1 MKQIDNMNTIAR
13 INQKAPA
20 LQLETWLQGEP
31 SNIDDHLGKVILIEV
46 FQVNCTGC
54 FVHALPEAIRL
65 HELFAQDDF
74 IVLGVATAFE
84 NFTDNTLEN
93 VQRLIEKGEV
103 SGEPLKQLAN
113 THLLKDNKLDYSIPF
128 AVAMDKLVEH
138 KGEITE
144 EKILAFIES
153 QIPDYSTWPE
163 EKKPP
168 IQKQA
173 LDYLKSKTH
182 NALTFET
189 YQLQGTP
196 SSILIDK
203 QGILRDVSFGVAD
216 HLEGLVRELIK

>member
-1 MKQIDNMNTIAR
+1 MTTTASLKQP
-13 INQKAPA
+13 APE
-20 LQLETWLQGEP
+20 LQLQTWVQGKA
-31 SNIDDHLGKVILIEV
+31 SNISDHLGKVILIEV

-84 NFTDNTLEN
+84 NFEENTLEN
-93 VQRLIEKGEV
+93 LQRLIEKGEV

-113 THLLKDNKLDYSIPF
+113 THLLNDNKLDYRIPF
-128 AVAMDKLVEH
+128 PVAMDKLVEH
-138 KGEITE
+138 KEAITE

-153 QIPDYSTWPE
+153 QIPGYKNWPE
-163 EKKPP
+163 EKKAP
-168 IQKQA
+168 IHKQA
-173 LDYLKSKTH
+173 LDYLNSKTH

-196 SSILIDK
+196 STILIDK
-203 QGILRDVSFGVAD
+203 QGVLRDISFGVAD
-216 HLEGLVRELIK
+216 HLEDLIRELVSE